1 MITFAKNVKL
11 MESNSSINA
20 KKEAFEQGLRVA
32 SDEVIVSTLVEI
44 RDSGEEYMVEA
55 IINLLFSKR
64 TDRLK
69 GEVMN
74 FLVDIK
80 SQSAVAVF
88 VSAIRNNY
96 GAEDLHRLVSVC
108 WQSRLDFSA
117 DIELFIDLLC
127 NADEQ
132 TSIEAFSVIENSLDG
147 ATSDRLSQ
155 ITALLRKEQAHA
167 CGLNQSLVEQ
177 AILSVEGFGQDGS
190 IDNINE
196 TL

>member
-1 MITFAKNVKL
+1 

-32 SDEVIVSTLVEI
+32 SDEVVVSTLVEI

-177 AILSVEGFGQDGS
+177 AILLVEGFGQDGS